1 MYRQS
6 VSTVLII
13 GSKSL
18 GGKTRLRLKY
28 TSIVQITQNPNFGCK
43 LLSSSAYCMDLVKR
57 RDYEHYLTTLLLP
70 DNIRQIGFALRA
82 LNVELASIRDNVSE
96 AATGKMR
103 AQFWKDAITGI
114 YEQKTKDRN
123 HSKIPD
129 HPVVLELHKSLLKH
143 PNMSYELLNRLLSS
157 REVFLSDHK
166 QPFQT
171 MEDVETYSNA
181 SFSTI
186 NNILLECLSHLDSS
200 DEINGHARHCASQL
214 GKAEGIVTVLR
225 AMPFNASHRRVYLPT
240 SQLVAHKISLES
252 IIRGKDSD
260 ELRHVIETIAAVAE
274 DHLQNCRFRKKYL
287 SRDEKLLMLPAVAI
301 DGYLSKLHQARCNV
315 FDSKLQIKDSWL
327 PIKLYTHKWKKS
339 Y

>member
-1 MYRQS
+1 
-6 VSTVLII
+6 
-13 GSKSL
+13 
-18 GGKTRLRLKY
+18 
-28 TSIVQITQNPNFGCK
+28 
-43 LLSSSAYCMDLVKR
+43 
-57 RDYEHYLTTLLLP
+57 
-70 DNIRQIGFALRA
+70 
-82 LNVELASIRDNVSE
+82 
-96 AATGKMR
+96 
-103 AQFWKDAITGI
+103 
-114 YEQKTKDRN
+114 
-123 HSKIPD
+123 
-129 HPVVLELHKSLLKH
+129 
-143 PNMSYELLNRLLSS
+143 MSYELLNRLLSS
-157 REVFLSDHK
+157 REVFLTDHK

-171 MEDVETYSNA
+171 MEDVENYSNA

-200 DEINGHARHCASQL
+200 NEINGHARHCASQL

-315 FDSKLQIKDSWL
+315 FDNKLHIK
-327 PIKLYTHKWKKS
+327 KLSSFNKS
-339 Y
+339 YTLYPLFS